1 MKPKEIKKLERGML
15 IQYPDGRIKRVLHTF
30 RLPAYRRKGTKMYWD
45 SDYLWATA
53 YDKDIKILGFVKP

>member
-1 MKPKEIKKLERGML
+1 ML
-15 IQYPDGRIKRVLHTF
+15 IQYPNGSIKRVLHTF
-30 RLPAYRRKGTKMYWD
+30 RRPSYRRKGTKMYWD